1 MKTMIRLLSLAALA
15 LAFALPAF
23 AQDPAA
29 SPAATPNPCQ
39 EQARTDMYTDYY
51 NSKSKKDAKGQPDA
65 AAQQHAADV
74 GEQYLAKYETACP
87 DQYTTAVKK
96 FVVAYKKA
104 KRDYELA
111 KAWEAKDYT
120 KVVTL
125 SKEGLADNP
134 DDVKY
139 AINGAW
145 AAYQQG
151 VAAKNPALNA
161 GDLNSLAQ
169 RALQLLQA
177 GKTSDNYYFSSKE
190 DAQGWLEYAIAH
202 ANIQGNPTDA
212 VKHLVALAQ
221 GNTPAKQ
228 EPGTYDLLARAYKEE
243 YLKLKEQYDAI
254 KEENDQSRIL
264 LANINQ
270 TIDRIIDAYARAVA
284 YSTKPDQQANKAIYM
299 ATLAELYKSRHD
311 NSDAG
316 LNEMIASITTKPLLI
331 TTPVTTAP
339 APSIPAGTGDGNGGT
354 KPPVVTT
361 PPAPTATPTPTRPAQ
376 PAPSPTPTPATKK
389 PPVRRG

>member
-1 MKTMIRLLSLAALA
+1 MKMMIRLLSLTALA

-29 SPAATPNPCQ
+29 APAQGPCT

-65 AAQQHAADV
+65 AAQKHAFEV
-74 GEQYLAKYETACP
+74 GQQYLAKYEAACP

-96 FVVAYKKA
+96 FVDAYGKA
-104 KRDYELA
+104 QLDYDLS
-111 KAWEAKDYT
+111 KAWEAKDYA
-120 KVVTL
+120 KIVSL
-125 SKEGLADNP
+125 SKDAMTKYP

-139 AINGAW
+139 PINGAW

-151 VAAKNPALNA
+151 LAAKNPALNGA
-161 GDLNSLAQ
+161 DVNSLAQ
-169 RALQLLQA
+169 RALDLLQA
-177 GKTSDNYYFSSKE
+177 GKTTDNYLIGTKE
-190 DAQGWLEYAIAH
+190 EAQGWLEYAIAH
-202 ANIQGNPTDA
+202 ASIQSNPADS

-228 EPGTYDLLARAYKEE
+228 EPGTYDLLARAYTDE
-243 YLKLKEQYDAI
+243 YLKLKAQYDGI

-264 LANINQ
+264 LANINL

-284 YSTKPDQQANKAIYM
+284 YSTKPDQQANKATYM
-299 ATLAELYKSRHD
+299 ATLTELYKSRHD
-311 NSDAG
+311 GADTG

-339 APSIPAGTGDGNGGT
+339 APSIPAGTGDGNGSA
-354 KPPVVTT
+354 KPPTT
-361 PPAPTATPTPTRPAQ
+361 MTPMAPAPTTTTRPAQ
-376 PAPSPTPTPATKK
+376 PAPTPTPATKK
-389 PPVRRG
+389 PPVHRG